1 MKDNLHFIK
10 QIAKRMESFR
20 TKENFNNQDLEHIF
34 LLFSLFFEQAT
45 DKEAIGFT
53 TLFSRIA
60 FFGLQHQLPKTLVY
74 ETQFFRKSFEGGA
87 YSQNNVADFCTLG
100 LYLLQANIT
109 AVYNHPFTDKF
120 EKPVKNLDTD
130 RERKHSYSRV
140 QRAVLF
146 EINNNSVE
154 VVLDESPDNKITV
167 RIADDFTTQLKQIQT
182 HLPLPVI
189 INLIDLSWYTDKDP
203 MAKAFVLRPDFLL
216 GVTSVSECFSS
227 QGATSLKYFGR
238 KLIPSDSS
246 VHMLIGNVV
255 NYYLDELIHNPNL
268 EFKEMLADTFQIA
281 PVRFSVMSDEEVM
294 DCIAKVKVHFEN
306 LKSVVT
312 TELSDAGITK
322 ERSYL
327 EPSFYSNEYGL
338 LGRLDLYHHNER
350 TAKSDIVELKSGK
363 LYQAH
368 KYGLNQNHYVQT
380 LLYDLILESVYDA
393 KVKSTNYILYSAN
406 NTKRL
411 RFAPKVRNKQLDALR
426 LRNTIILLEEIL
438 TKLDKEDTVDIL
450 RKLDPGSI
458 PEAYTFLRR
467 DAKKFWDAYG
477 RLTELEKSYYKVFV
491 AFISREF
498 QLSKIGRHGI
508 YASNGLASLWLDP
521 MVEKAD
527 MFTILSL
534 LEVIENDSDQ
544 LVPTLT
550 LGFSAESNR
559 LSKFRVGD
567 IVILYPYDDPTKSV
581 LANQLFKCTILNL
594 AAGQVQLRLRAR
606 QKNFDIF
613 RKFRFWNLE
622 ADTLDSGYT
631 KQYHGLFD
639 FMISDSAYKRRI
651 LSLDPPRKPAEAC
664 TYKSDL
670 LTDEQQ
676 LLMQKAIAAEDY
688 FLLWGPPGT
697 GKTSR
702 MISELVRYYYQHTQS
717 EILIIAYTNRA
728 VDEICS
734 AVHDVLEGNYLRIG
748 SRYSTAEKYR
758 DNLLSSRTETLTSR
772 ASLRTVFQESR
783 VTISTLSSFQGKKE
797 IQALKNYDL
806 VVIDE
811 ASQLLEPML
820 VGLLSQFKKFIL
832 IGDHKQLPAVVTQDR
847 QSSVILDKGLRSN
860 CGIIDARTSLFERL
874 YKQAETK
881 GWNWAYGGLT
891 NQGRMHLD
899 IVGFVSREF
908 YDSKL
913 SILPGIEE
921 LSAPC
926 SLKAESENQRKLL
939 QHRVIFVDTPKG
951 QNITRKTNLFEARI
965 VAALINEWV
974 AIYKYNGLEIRE
986 DSIGV
991 ITPFR
996 SQIAM
1001 IKNQKNL
1008 SPDLPITVDTI
1019 ERYQGGARDRIF
1031 ISLAVSEAEL
1041 LDSIS
1046 SLNSEG
1052 IDRKLNVALTR
1063 ARKHLIIIG
1072 NKEILSRKDL
1082 YSRLIS
1088 SAYEMNL
1095 SYMFA
1100 EGIG

>member
-1 MKDNLHFIK
+1 MNKKLHFIQ
-10 QIAKRMESFR
+10 QIARHMEAF
-20 TKENFNNQDLEHIF
+20 KNVEQLDKAALEQIF
-34 LLFSLFFEQAT
+34 LLFSLFFERAT

-60 FFGLQHQLPKTLVY
+60 YFGIQHQLPKSLVY
-74 ETQFFRKSFEGGA
+74 ETQFFRKTLESGT
-87 YSQNNVADFCTLG
+87 YSKDLIPDLSALG
-100 LYLLQANIT
+100 LHLIQANINK
-109 AVYNHPFTDKF
+109 VYKYPYECTF
-120 EKPVKNLDTD
+120 EKPEKNLDAD
-130 RERKHSYSRV
+130 RESKLSYKRI
-140 QRAVLF
+140 QRAILF
-146 EINNNSVE
+146 EISDNSVE
-154 VVLDESPDNKITV
+154 VILDDSPDTKMRV
-167 RIADDFTTQLKQIQT
+167 RIDEAFVSQLKQIKK
-182 HLPLPVI
+182 HLSLPVI
-189 INLIDLSWYTDKDP
+189 INLVDVNWYTDEDP
-203 MAKAFVLRPDFLL
+203 LAKAFVLRPDFLL

-227 QGATSLKYFGR
+227 TGATSLKYFGR

-255 NYYLDELIHNPNL
+255 NHYLDELIHNPSL
-268 EFKEMLADTFQIA
+268 EFKEMLSDTFQIA
-281 PVRFSVMSDEEVM
+281 PVRFSVMSDDEVK
-294 DCIAKVKVHFEN
+294 DCISKVRVHFEN
-306 LKSVVT
+306 LKNVVT

-327 EPSFYSNEYGL
+327 EPSFYSNEFGL
-338 LGRLDLYHHNER
+338 LGRLDLYHHNEQ

-406 NTKRL
+406 DSKRL

-426 LRNTIILLEEIL
+426 LRNTIILIEEIL
-438 TKLDKEDTVDIL
+438 TKLDKRDTVDIL
-450 RKLDPGSI
+450 SRLDPESI

-477 RLTELEKSYYKVFV
+477 RLTELEQSYYKVFV
-491 AFISREF
+491 AFITREF

-508 YASNGLASLWLDP
+508 YTSNGLASLWLDP

-534 LEVIENDSDQ
+534 LEVLENYSDQ
-544 LVPTLT
+544 EVPTLT

-567 IVILYPYDDPTKSV
+567 IVILYPYDDPAKSV
-581 LANQLFKCTILNL
+581 LSNQLFKCTILEL
-594 AAGQVQLRLRAR
+594 DADQVKLRLRAR

-622 ADTLDSGYT
+622 SDTLDSGFT

-639 FMISDSAYKRRI
+639 FMVADSAYKRRI
-651 LSLDPPRKPAEAC
+651 LNLDPPAKPSESIPFNNS
-664 TYKSDL
+664 T
-670 LTDEQQ
+670 LTEEQQ
-676 LLMQKAIAAEDY
+676 GLMRKAISAEDY

-697 GKTSR
+697 GKTSK
-702 MISELVRYYYQHTQS
+702 MISELVAYYYKKTQS
-717 EILIIAYTNRA
+717 EILILAYTNRA

-758 DNLLSSRTETLTSR
+758 TNLLSSRIESLTSR
-772 ASLRTVFQESR
+772 ASLREVFQESR

-797 IQALKNYDL
+797 IQLLKKYDL
-806 VVIDE
+806 VIIDE

-820 VGLLSQFKKFIL
+820 VGLLSHFKKFIL
-832 IGDHKQLPAVVTQDR
+832 IGDHKQLPAVVTQAAE
-847 QSSVILDKGLRSN
+847 QSVIQDDNLRKKCGLL
-860 CGIIDARTSLFERL
+860 DARTSLFERL
-874 YKQAETK
+874 YKQAESK
-881 GWNWAYGGLT
+881 GWDWAYGGLT
-891 NQGRMHLD
+891 NQGRMHQDL
-899 IVGFVSREF
+899 VQFVSREF

-913 SILPGIEE
+913 SILLGIER
-921 LSAPC
+921 LSQPS
-926 SLKAESENQRKLL
+926 SLLPKTENQKKLIEN
-939 QHRVIFVDTPKG
+939 RVIFVDTPKG
-951 QNITRKTNLFEARI
+951 QNITRKTNLFEAKI
-965 VAALINEWV
+965 VASLINEWV
-974 AIYKYNGLEIRE
+974 DIYKYNGLELNP

-1001 IKNQKNL
+1001 IKNQENL
-1008 SPDLPITVDTI
+1008 SRDLPVTIDTI

-1031 ISLAVSEAEL
+1031 ISMAVSEAEL

-1046 SLNSEG
+1046 NVNSEG

-1063 ARKHLIIIG
+1063 ARSHLVIVG
-1072 NKEILSRKDL
+1072 NKQILSRKDL

-1088 SAYEMNL
+1088 SAYELDL
-1095 SYMFA
+1095 S
-1100 EGIG
+1100 